1 MTAAGENPFE
11 QLLDK
16 RIEELRGEGWSVLR
30 QPDPQDL
37 PEPLSRNLVRVD
49 FVARRGDEIL
59 FGEVASR
66 ADARRERID
75 ALAEQVAA
83 VPGARLEV
91 YWAGSTPA
99 GSPDPD
105 HVRRYIRE
113 ADTIAGT
120 SPQAALLMAF
130 AALEGAVAIFSAVAG
145 IRPGRTPWQTLS
157 NLYSL
162 GYVSEP
168 DFNILRR
175 LYELR
180 SSIAHAASP
189 RIPQLEDIRFCLD
202 LASRMLEG
210 RYVTADRLVEWF
222 SRQYKSRQEPA
233 AGDSMGRN
241 EIVAILSA
249 AFPYAANAVVSEAAD
264 WLRVAGA
271 DEQSPALA
279 DRAAAYASLD
289 DPYAVALLLSAL
301 QEAGANEQAAMLLA
315 RDPAA
320 HASLIDVDG
329 VASLLSALQEAG
341 AQSQLTELA
350 VRAAAS
356 ARLDDAGA
364 VASLLSALQEAGAN
378 EQAAMLLAR
387 DPAAHASLIDVD
399 GVASLLS
406 ALQEA
411 GAQSQLTELAVRA
424 AASARLADAG
434 AVASLLSALQEAG
447 ANEQAAIL
455 LARDP
460 AAHARFDDP
469 RAIASLLDELREA
482 GANEQAA
489 SLTARAAE
497 SPGHSLIEEGT
508 ERRYLRTDLTAR
520 GLAAELSF
528 EWRGVRPPEGRHWR
542 YTKEKL
548 DQMYADGRI
557 EFRRNGLPVGK
568 RYLDEQSG
576 TPAKS

>member
-1 MTAAGENPFE
+1 
-11 QLLDK
+11 
-16 RIEELRGEGWSVLR
+16 
-30 QPDPQDL
+30 
-37 PEPLSRNLVRVD
+37 
-49 FVARRGDEIL
+49 
-59 FGEVASR
+59 
-66 ADARRERID
+66 
-75 ALAEQVAA
+75 
-83 VPGARLEV
+83 
-91 YWAGSTPA
+91 
-99 GSPDPD
+99 
-105 HVRRYIRE
+105 
-113 ADTIAGT
+113 
-120 SPQAALLMAF
+120 MAF

-378 EQAAMLLAR
+378 EQAA
-387 DPAAHASLIDVD
+387 
-399 GVASLLS
+399 
-406 ALQEA
+406 
-411 GAQSQLTELAVRA
+411 
-424 AASARLADAG
+424 
-434 AVASLLSALQEAG
+434 
-447 ANEQAAIL
+447 IL